1 MGTMDLNTVRS
12 CWGNSIFEY
21 VQSDSVGYSGGIL
34 CIWDPNS
41 FRRNSFTRSDYFV
54 IIRGV
59 WLKSGIDLLIVVVY
73 APQDAKE
80 KHMLWE
86 YLTHISNS
94 WDGKIVM
101 MGDFNEV
108 RFKSDRFGSNF
119 NVHEAEKFN
128 SFIYNAGMEEVS
140 LGGSAFTWC
149 HRSASKMSKLDR
161 FFVSENLLTSCPNI
175 SAITLE
181 RFISDHRPILL
192 RETSFD
198 YGPIPFRFYKY
209 WLEVDGFDKM
219 VRESWEAAPGNKDNA
234 IRSFMGKLKFLKDR
248 IRVWLSIHKAN
259 SRSDTDIL
267 KEELRLCDELID
279 KGMGSSEVVQNRLE
293 ILNKI
298 HQVQKN
304 QASEISQKA
313 KIKWAIEG
321 DENVKFFHGI
331 LNKKRS
337 QSQIR
342 GVMANGVWID
352 DPVKVKDEFLM
363 HFRSRFDK
371 PLLNRALLD
380 LNFTNSLT
388 NEQKEDLE
396 QDITK
401 EEVKRAVWDCG
412 VDKSPGPDGFSF
424 YFYRHFWSMIEDD
437 VFGAVEYFFINGDIP
452 NGCNSNFIALIPK
465 IIDANMV
472 KDFRPIS
479 LIGSLYKIIAKLLAN
494 RLVGVLSNLINEVQS
509 AFVADRQI
517 LDGPFILNE
526 VLQWCRKKR
535 KHALIFKVDFE
546 KAYDSVRWD
555 FLDDVLDKFG
565 FGVKWRN
572 WIQSC
577 LRSSRGSILI
587 NGSPTK
593 EFQFF
598 RGLKQGD
605 PLSPFLFILVM
616 ESLHISFQRVVDAGL
631 FNGINLSSTVNLSHL
646 FYADDAIFIGQWNE
660 LNIDTLVRV
669 LECFFRASGLRINMS
684 KSKIMGVNV
693 EDAKVK
699 IAANK
704 LGCLVLKTPF
714 TYLGTKVGEN
724 MHRKHAWNEVVEK
737 VLSRLSR
744 WKLKTLSIG
753 GRFTLLKSVL
763 GSMPIFHMSI
773 FKVPSSILNSLEV
786 IRSRF
791 FNGHEHKSN
800 KATWFKW
807 NKVLTSKEKGG
818 LGVSSL
824 FALNRGLLFKWL
836 WRFYSQK
843 DSLWTKVIKA
853 LYGEDGSLDKVGAS
867 AARTCWTTIV
877 QEVKVIQAQ
886 GINIHDFIKLKL
898 GNGEDSRFWLDKW
911 YEGGVLK
918 RLFPRVYALELDKN
932 ISVSS
937 KLKAPSL
944 VTTFRRNARSGI
956 EQTQFD
962 SMAEIMKTI
971 SLVPRVDRYIWSLEN
986 DGSFSVASIRKT
998 LDDNRFQEE
1007 SLSTRWVKSVPIKV
1021 NILAWKVKSNALP
1034 TRFNISR
1041 RGMDIDSID
1050 CPICKMGVETTS
1062 HVFFQCNVVRQVM
1075 RKISSW
1081 WNVEYMEVNSY
1092 EEWRSW
1098 LVSTRIRSNIK
1109 VIIEGVYYGLW
1120 STKEEESIREIKSD
1134 QDTVDMLT
1142 VGYDNRNEIDM
1153 YVEHFDY
1160 DIMEMIDVVIKNIS
1174 THDPFLNKLC
1184 TFRILFRGP
1193 KGVVYPAFDPNIPW
1207 DNMEPMLGMS
1217 YESPHQLKLA
1227 LANCGVAHDVQVGKP
1242 RKVRTRLFR
1251 GDEGNQASKKPVKKP
1266 IKKVVKKPVKKI
1278 PDSQSGEGTSKSPK
1292 WTKKQIL
1299 NSKKVPCPF
1308 RLYASWMSNEH
1319 SFQIKSLI
1327 SEHKCCRNYNLV
1339 SLVTYKWI
1347 DLHYSKEIIDD
1358 PLMPLRKMKDD
1369 TRQKFMIDYRQAI
1382 LDLNPR
1388 SVCRL
1393 DVNESANGFVY
1404 FKRMYICFKG
1414 VKDGWLTGCRKVIG
1428 LDGCFLKHTCKGEL
1442 LTAMGRN
1449 ANNQMYH
1456 ITWAVVRVE
1465 NAKNWGWFLHLFHDD
1480 LSLNEGNGITIILDS
1495 HNVISLH
1502 LNPNSWSRDFFEMER
1517 RCATFEN
1524 GIFKSFNKAI
1534 MGLRHKPS
1542 ITMWEEIR
1550 LYIMQ
1555 RLVAM
1560 NKIAF
1565 SLEGRIT
1572 PSIRKRDWVVFPNGG
1587 ESGSRGDGSG
1597 GSGGSG
1603 GGMGSTTSRYG
1614 GNTSNVVGG
1623 GNTSRGGRSRRG
1635 SRMAR
1640 TLTSDGYLTVE
1651 ELDKERR
1658 EEHEWE
1664 DRIDYFNPANWRED
1678 SLKEAP
1684 YNQVYQETFIPHI
1697 YSQPTQQSAVYGAG
1711 EKPDVEKTDTTAD
1724 IEEAPVVETTVTTA
1738 ENEETQVEKGNASA
1752 AVDKGKALT
1761 VKEKGKA
1768 PAVED
1773 KPTPKRKRGRPP
1785 SHVDVIDIITYTLH

>member
-1 MGTMDLNTVRS
+1 METLGWPVSSQKGDATLGIRKWIYKFTNQDRAHRIDRRKKFKFSASPLMIGLITRMGMESASGFTSSRIRTVLIGSTEERSLRIRKWIYKFTNQDRAHRIDRRKKFKFSASPLMIGLITRMGMIEKWMENFVEADSQRGRSIKATIFSVYVLVVNEDMEVSKGDGIFVDTTMKEELVKRKEEAVKRNEEPLKQSTECIRRNQEPIHINVTEEHKLPIFGMHNELYGVVILISRNKKTVNRAYS
-12 CWGNSIFEY
+12 G
-21 VQSDSVGYSGGIL
+21 VLSVG
-34 CIWDPNS
+34 
-41 FRRNSFTRSDYFV
+41 V
-54 IIRGV
+54 
-59 WLKSGIDLLIVVVY
+59 
-73 APQDAKE
+73 
-80 KHMLWE
+80 
-86 YLTHISNS
+86 
-94 WDGKIVM
+94 
-101 MGDFNEV
+101 
-108 RFKSDRFGSNF
+108 
-119 NVHEAEKFN
+119 
-128 SFIYNAGMEEVS
+128 
-140 LGGSAFTWC
+140 
-149 HRSASKMSKLDR
+149 
-161 FFVSENLLTSCPNI
+161 
-175 SAITLE
+175 
-181 RFISDHRPILL
+181 
-192 RETSFD
+192 
-198 YGPIPFRFYKY
+198 
-209 WLEVDGFDKM
+209 
-219 VRESWEAAPGNKDNA
+219 VRE
-234 IRSFMGKLKFLKDR
+234 
-248 IRVWLSIHKAN
+248 
-259 SRSDTDIL
+259 SDTDIL

-1109 VIIEGVYYGLW
+1109 VIIEGIYYGLCNLP
-1120 STKEEESIREIKSD
+1120 R
-1134 QDTVDMLT
+1134 L
-1142 VGYDNRNEIDM
+1142 
-1153 YVEHFDY
+1153 
-1160 DIMEMIDVVIKNIS
+1160 
-1174 THDPFLNKLC
+1174 
-1184 TFRILFRGP
+1184 
-1193 KGVVYPAFDPNIPW
+1193 
-1207 DNMEPMLGMS
+1207 
-1217 YESPHQLKLA
+1217 LA
-1227 LANCGVAHDVQVGKP
+1227 LLKSVWKLIFNLIRQTMETLGRPVSSQK
-1242 RKVRTRLFR
+1242 
-1251 GDEGNQASKKPVKKP
+1251 GDAA
-1266 IKKVVKKPVKKI
+1266 
-1278 PDSQSGEGTSKSPK
+1278 SGE
-1292 WTKKQIL
+1292 L
-1299 NSKKVPCPF
+1299 EVC
-1308 RLYASWMSNEH
+1308 
-1319 SFQIKSLI
+1319 
-1327 SEHKCCRNYNLV
+1327 
-1339 SLVTYKWI
+1339 
-1347 DLHYSKEIIDD
+1347 
-1358 PLMPLRKMKDD
+1358 
-1369 TRQKFMIDYRQAI
+1369 DYCQ
-1382 LDLNPR
+1382 
-1388 SVCRL
+1388 
-1393 DVNESANGFVY
+1393 
-1404 FKRMYICFKG
+1404 
-1414 VKDGWLTGCRKVIG
+1414 
-1428 LDGCFLKHTCKGEL
+1428 
-1442 LTAMGRN
+1442 
-1449 ANNQMYH
+1449 
-1456 ITWAVVRVE
+1456 
-1465 NAKNWGWFLHLFHDD
+1465 
-1480 LSLNEGNGITIILDS
+1480 
-1495 HNVISLH
+1495 
-1502 LNPNSWSRDFFEMER
+1502 
-1517 RCATFEN
+1517 
-1524 GIFKSFNKAI
+1524 
-1534 MGLRHKPS
+1534 
-1542 ITMWEEIR
+1542 
-1550 LYIMQ
+1550 
-1555 RLVAM
+1555 
-1560 NKIAF
+1560 
-1565 SLEGRIT
+1565 
-1572 PSIRKRDWVVFPNGG
+1572 
-1587 ESGSRGDGSG
+1587 
-1597 GSGGSG
+1597 
-1603 GGMGSTTSRYG
+1603 
-1614 GNTSNVVGG
+1614 
-1623 GNTSRGGRSRRG
+1623 
-1635 SRMAR
+1635 
-1640 TLTSDGYLTVE
+1640 
-1651 ELDKERR
+1651 
-1658 EEHEWE
+1658 
-1664 DRIDYFNPANWRED
+1664 
-1678 SLKEAP
+1678 
-1684 YNQVYQETFIPHI
+1684 
-1697 YSQPTQQSAVYGAG
+1697 
-1711 EKPDVEKTDTTAD
+1711 
-1724 IEEAPVVETTVTTA
+1724 
-1738 ENEETQVEKGNASA
+1738 
-1752 AVDKGKALT
+1752 
-1761 VKEKGKA
+1761 
-1768 PAVED
+1768 
-1773 KPTPKRKRGRPP
+1773 
-1785 SHVDVIDIITYTLH
+1785 

>member
-1 MGTMDLNTVRS
+1 M
-12 CWGNSIFEY
+12 
-21 VQSDSVGYSGGIL
+21 
-34 CIWDPNS
+34 
-41 FRRNSFTRSDYFV
+41 
-54 IIRGV
+54 
-59 WLKSGIDLLIVVVY
+59 
-73 APQDAKE
+73 
-80 KHMLWE
+80 
-86 YLTHISNS
+86 
-94 WDGKIVM
+94 
-101 MGDFNEV
+101 
-108 RFKSDRFGSNF
+108 
-119 NVHEAEKFN
+119 
-128 SFIYNAGMEEVS
+128 
-140 LGGSAFTWC
+140 
-149 HRSASKMSKLDR
+149 
-161 FFVSENLLTSCPNI
+161 
-175 SAITLE
+175 
-181 RFISDHRPILL
+181 
-192 RETSFD
+192 
-198 YGPIPFRFYKY
+198 
-209 WLEVDGFDKM
+209 
-219 VRESWEAAPGNKDNA
+219 
-234 IRSFMGKLKFLKDR
+234 
-248 IRVWLSIHKAN
+248 
-259 SRSDTDIL
+259 
-267 KEELRLCDELID
+267 
-279 KGMGSSEVVQNRLE
+279 
-293 ILNKI
+293 
-298 HQVQKN
+298 
-304 QASEISQKA
+304 
-313 KIKWAIEG
+313 
-321 DENVKFFHGI
+321 
-331 LNKKRS
+331 
-337 QSQIR
+337 
-342 GVMANGVWID
+342 
-352 DPVKVKDEFLM
+352 
-363 HFRSRFDK
+363 
-371 PLLNRALLD
+371 
-380 LNFTNSLT
+380 
-388 NEQKEDLE
+388 
-396 QDITK
+396 
-401 EEVKRAVWDCG
+401 
-412 VDKSPGPDGFSF
+412 
-424 YFYRHFWSMIEDD
+424 
-437 VFGAVEYFFINGDIP
+437 
-452 NGCNSNFIALIPK
+452 
-465 IIDANMV
+465 
-472 KDFRPIS
+472 
-479 LIGSLYKIIAKLLAN
+479 
-494 RLVGVLSNLINEVQS
+494 
-509 AFVADRQI
+509 
-517 LDGPFILNE
+517 
-526 VLQWCRKKR
+526 
-535 KHALIFKVDFE
+535 LIFKVDFE

-1109 VIIEGVYYGLW
+1109 VIIEGIYYGLW
-1120 STKEEESIREIKSD
+1120 W
-1134 QDTVDMLT
+1134 VMW
-1142 VGYDNRNEIDM
+1142 NFRN
-1153 YVEHFDY
+1153 
-1160 DIMEMIDVVIKNIS
+1160 K
-1174 THDPFLNKLC
+1174 
-1184 TFRILFRGP
+1184 ILF
-1193 KGVVYPAFDPNIPW
+1193 D
-1207 DNMEPMLGMS
+1207 
-1217 YESPHQLKLA
+1217 
-1227 LANCGVAHDVQVGKP
+1227 
-1242 RKVRTRLFR
+1242 T
-1251 GDEGNQASKKPVKKP
+1251 
-1266 IKKVVKKPVKKI
+1266 KI
-1278 PDSQSGEGTSKSPK
+1278 PE
-1292 WTKKQIL
+1292 
-1299 NSKKVPCPF
+1299 KVQE
-1308 RLYASWMSNEH
+1308 YTGM
-1319 SFQIKSLI
+1319 
-1327 SEHKCCRNYNLV
+1327 KCN
-1339 SLVTYKWI
+1339 I
-1347 DLHYSKEIIDD
+1347 
-1358 PLMPLRKMKDD
+1358 
-1369 TRQKFMIDYRQAI
+1369 Q
-1382 LDLNPR
+1382 
-1388 SVCRL
+1388 
-1393 DVNESANGFVY
+1393 
-1404 FKRMYICFKG
+1404 
-1414 VKDGWLTGCRKVIG
+1414 WL
-1428 LDGCFLKHTCKGEL
+1428 L
-1442 LTAMGRN
+1442 L
-1449 ANNQMYH
+1449 
-1456 ITWAVVRVE
+1456 E
-1465 NAKNWGWFLHLFHDD
+1465 NA
-1480 LSLNEGNGITIILDS
+1480 
-1495 HNVISLH
+1495 
-1502 LNPNSWSRDFFEMER
+1502 
-1517 RCATFEN
+1517 
-1524 GIFKSFNKAI
+1524 IFSSKVESQVNCHKA
-1534 MGLRHKPS
+1534 
-1542 ITMWEEIR
+1542 
-1550 LYIMQ
+1550 
-1555 RLVAM
+1555 
-1560 NKIAF
+1560 
-1565 SLEGRIT
+1565 
-1572 PSIRKRDWVVFPNGG
+1572 
-1587 ESGSRGDGSG
+1587 
-1597 GSGGSG
+1597 
-1603 GGMGSTTSRYG
+1603 
-1614 GNTSNVVGG
+1614 
-1623 GNTSRGGRSRRG
+1623 
-1635 SRMAR
+1635 
-1640 TLTSDGYLTVE
+1640 
-1651 ELDKERR
+1651 
-1658 EEHEWE
+1658 
-1664 DRIDYFNPANWRED
+1664 
-1678 SLKEAP
+1678 
-1684 YNQVYQETFIPHI
+1684 
-1697 YSQPTQQSAVYGAG
+1697 
-1711 EKPDVEKTDTTAD
+1711 
-1724 IEEAPVVETTVTTA
+1724 
-1738 ENEETQVEKGNASA
+1738 
-1752 AVDKGKALT
+1752 
-1761 VKEKGKA
+1761 
-1768 PAVED
+1768 
-1773 KPTPKRKRGRPP
+1773 
-1785 SHVDVIDIITYTLH
+1785 